1 MISPVNSDKPIS
13 TTTEQSGRSNQ
24 GKETGQATASTTTQE
39 GKTPIADS
47 STLEVDNARQLF
59 NIETHRA
66 NATNAVISTPE
77 QARSLLENILQQFAT
92 SPESAAKSQ
101 ATKVSTALSSL
112 LESAPA

>member
-13 TTTEQSGRSNQ
+13 TTTEQSGRSNR
-24 GKETGQATASTTTQE
+24 GNETDQTTVSTTTQE
-39 GKTPIADS
+39 SRTSIADS

-59 NIETHRA
+59 NIETNRA
-66 NATNAVISTPE
+66 NAANAVISTPE
-77 QARSLLENILQQFAT
+77 QARSLLENILQQFAS

-101 ATKVSTALSSL
+101 AAKVSTTLSSL